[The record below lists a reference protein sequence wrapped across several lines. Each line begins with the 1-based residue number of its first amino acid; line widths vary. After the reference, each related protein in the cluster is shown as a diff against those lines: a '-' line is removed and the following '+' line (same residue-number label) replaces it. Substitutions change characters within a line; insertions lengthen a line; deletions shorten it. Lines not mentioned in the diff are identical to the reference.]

1 MGRFARAGDKVCFWD
16 FLQLLAIDLKCCTVK
31 RKCSKDLFSPPSSPL
46 CPSLVPRF
54 TVVPQG
60 CVWPLKRCHT
70 AVLLPRGPG
79 IQPALQRTKARCE
92 GRCKVSAAGAFWGV
106 KYEIM
111 LWSQP
116 SCERQPRRD
125 LSECPTRAVQQ
136 LSSFSFPYRD
146 VAVSRLIK
154 LKTLST
160 QAALSS
166 LLDLSISSVP

>member
-1 MGRFARAGDKVCFWD
+1 MERLAHAGDKVCFRN

-31 RKCSKDLFSPPSSPL
+31 RKCSKDLFSPSSPL
-46 CPSLVPRF
+46 CPSLVLRF

-79 IQPALQRTKARCE
+79 IRPALQRTKARCQI
-92 GRCKVSAAGAFWGV
+92 RCKVSAAGAFWGV

-116 SCERQPRRD
+116 SCERQPRCD

-154 LKTLST
+154 LKKLST

-166 LLDLSISSVP
+166 LLDLSTSSVP